1 MTCLLTHARWCVRG
15 RPRSPRCPQPLLCS
29 LPWGRRGASLS
40 RAEGPHGPEPLICT
54 WPPGQAP
61 PHGGT
66 PRVRSVCVWPVPGS
80 SPNPA
85 RSQDTVALPGTRHTQ
100 HGARRPCSHRL
111 LRRWCAVSSR
121 RENVFLAFG
130 EHFSFLFHLNK
141 SPATFQNRTKK
152 GQGQGAA
159 EVSHLCE
166 TAPQCASPGLWVDGH
181 GGSLGWR
188 CPARSAVRFHL
199 GSGDGDRVREWAGLP
214 LLVCGPRGG
223 EPAGPGQ
230 RRPRRPR
237 GAGVGAETGSRRV
250 AGPTAGLAA
259 GPAGV
264 RPPPREAVPLA
275 CGSSSGRPT
284 GRSVPACG
292 RPLSRGR
299 ALSGRPRSECHPGSL
314 PCTVSLPTVSVCR
327 SFSQS
332 RGAGH

>member
-66 PRVRSVCVWPVPGS
+66 PRVCSVCVWPVPGS

-141 SPATFQNRTKK
+141 PPATFQNRTKK

-214 LLVCGPRGG
+214 LLLCGP
-223 EPAGPGQ
+223 
-230 RRPRRPR
+230 
-237 GAGVGAETGSRRV
+237 
-250 AGPTAGLAA
+250 
-259 GPAGV
+259 
-264 RPPPREAVPLA
+264 
-275 CGSSSGRPT
+275 
-284 GRSVPACG
+284 
-292 RPLSRGR
+292 
-299 ALSGRPRSECHPGSL
+299 
-314 PCTVSLPTVSVCR
+314 
-327 SFSQS
+327 
-332 RGAGH
+332 